1 MNTENSKTNEPH
13 RFKLDLT
20 DKLNLKNPNK
30 NMTLANLS
38 IYYTWK
44 NIKSEYK
51 NNKFKISAPTWNDTF
66 DLPDGSYSIS
76 DIQDYF
82 EFIIK
87 KHETLTENLLIQ
99 IYPNKIKNRIVF
111 KIKTGY
117 KLELLTPETMRL
129 LEGTKKVADADE
141 IVENVSKL
149 ESVEVVLVHCNLVKN
164 DYQHTS
170 KVLFSFV
177 PNKQFGQLIN
187 ISPHSLTMMNT
198 VNTEF
203 SFVEVWFTDQT
214 SKALEIEDNVS
225 LTLIIGYSLR
235 V

>member
-1 MNTENSKTNEPH
+1 MNTKNDKTSEPH
-13 RFKLDLT
+13 RFRLDLT

-30 NMTLANLS
+30 DMALTNLS
-38 IYYTWK
+38 IYYTGK
-44 NIKSEYK
+44 NIKSEYN

-87 KHETLTENLLIQ
+87 KHETLTENPPIQ

-129 LEGTKKVADADE
+129 LGSTKKDVDKDKNGE
-141 IVENVSKL
+141 IVPKL

-187 ISPHSLTMMNT
+187 ISPNTLTMMNT

-203 SFVEVWFTDQT
+203 SHIEVWFT
-214 SKALEIEDNVS
+214 N
-225 LTLIIGYSLR
+225 
-235 V
+235 